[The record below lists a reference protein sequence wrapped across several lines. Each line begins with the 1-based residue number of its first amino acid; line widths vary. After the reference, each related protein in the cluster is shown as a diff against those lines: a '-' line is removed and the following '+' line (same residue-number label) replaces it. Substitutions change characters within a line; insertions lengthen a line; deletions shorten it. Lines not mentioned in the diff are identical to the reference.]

1 LYGSRTGRYCQVE
14 LQETFEELDNIVTKL
29 EKLID
34 EITNEDYIS
43 QLKET
48 KEQAK
53 NELNDIQKKLSEEIE
68 ENEKQDIYEYQ
79 RGAL

>member
-1 LYGSRTGRYCQVE
+1 ME

>member
-1 LYGSRTGRYCQVE
+1 ME

-79 RGAL
+79 RGALWWSMKKY

>member
-1 LYGSRTGRYCQVE
+1 VE

-79 RGAL
+79 RGALWWSMKKY

>member
-1 LYGSRTGRYCQVE
+1 VE